1 MLQTLDGLD
10 DLSRQIVAE
19 ELSRRYFLPK
29 VQSVSFVKEEFGT
42 STWEVETDKG
52 PRKFIVQNLRD
63 SAQDLSPGRVLI
75 TDKDGVRYEFPD
87 VSALDAKSRAILSK
101 VQ

>member
-1 MLQTLDGLD
+1 MGSGKL
-10 DLSRQIVAE
+10 I
-19 ELSRRYFLPK
+19 
-29 VQSVSFVKEEFGT
+29 
-42 STWEVETDKG
+42 KG
-52 PRKFIVQNLRD
+52 RASFIVQKPARFRPRFITGP
-63 SAQDLSPGRVLI
+63 AFLI